1 MNFTSTIYKLS
12 NVDLIFFIELYKK
25 FKSAKM
31 EYKIEADINKIEEY
45 LKSIIIKQGIYDVA
59 EIYPFYMIKD
69 IENIINSLNAQYS
82 LW

>member
-1 MNFTSTIYKLS
+1 
-12 NVDLIFFIELYKK
+12 
-25 FKSAKM
+25 M